1 MIKKTLLISL
11 CLTVVMTA
19 VNYYSLTYKTTLLR
33 KSDFTVVIDP
43 GHGGIDPGVTG
54 VKTGEKESTLNLY
67 LAEALYKRFYADGIN
82 VILTRNSE
90 AGLHGNYSVGF
101 KLRDLNK
108 RVEIADKSGCD
119 LFISLHMNKFSDA
132 KRRGAQVFYKAG
144 DEKSK
149 LLSNVIQNQLNGM
162 EESEREFTSLAG
174 DYYVLNKVK
183 CAAVLIECGFLS
195 NEKDE
200 KLLLTKEYR
209 EKIAHEIFYGVV
221 SFYGKEYKT

>member
-195 NEKDE
+195 NPKDMEDLQQEKYQGM
-200 KLLLTKEYR
+200 LAFLITVSLMEY
-209 EKIAHEIFYGVV
+209 EHAPQG
-221 SFYGKEYKT
+221 